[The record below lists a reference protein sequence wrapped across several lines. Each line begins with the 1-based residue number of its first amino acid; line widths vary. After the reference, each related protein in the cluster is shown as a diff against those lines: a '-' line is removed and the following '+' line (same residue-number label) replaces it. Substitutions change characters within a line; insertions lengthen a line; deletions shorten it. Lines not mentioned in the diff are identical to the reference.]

1 MSSNRTDSVQDCA
14 TEPAFPLFGKLP
26 TEIRFLIW
34 KLAAT
39 NQARRVEITDNEFH
53 IEVSSPAALLVNSES
68 ETISKEVLSK
78 LFDGQTFTGK
88 THEPECDSIK
98 TLELEEDLGMWMYN
112 AVHFGSLDQ
121 LILRIGDY
129 TDDRRNRVFLEAI
142 KYYQDRL
149 AHGNC
154 TKVPEIIFRVEQ
166 GLPPYAPKINGNNH
180 AVNPRHNMHL
190 PLISIHITD
199 GKGLIHKISNMSSK
213 DQYPGALC
221 SPQSSL
227 SWHLAF
233 FPIGD
238 VFFSLKASSQML
250 TNFGQTQT

>member
-88 THEPECDSIK
+88 THEVYFCPEKDTIAFKDIRHFSFPRDNLIGGPPELTYKFPSQPECDSIK

-166 GLPPYAPKINGNNH
+166 GL
-180 AVNPRHNMHL
+180 
-190 PLISIHITD
+190 
-199 GKGLIHKISNMSSK
+199 
-213 DQYPGALC
+213 
-221 SPQSSL
+221 
-227 SWHLAF
+227 
-233 FPIGD
+233 
-238 VFFSLKASSQML
+238 
-250 TNFGQTQT
+250 